1 MPVEIILPR
10 VDMDMTSG
18 KIARWY
24 AGEGARVE
32 KGALL
37 FELETSKAAM
47 EIEAPASGIL
57 RDVVPVTGDEIP
69 VGQVIGWIY
78 APGEAYGA
86 AVKPAAAVLPAAGA
100 LAAPARAAEPRLG
113 VSANAG
119 TGIAAT
125 PLARRLARQ
134 GGVALAKLTGTGVRG
149 RIQAADVPVPTLASA
164 RAGAA
169 ASSGQIHRVWL
180 RKGAGIP
187 SVLLHGF
194 GSELDSWRPLV
205 AASPAAGPV
214 LAVDL
219 PAHGKS
225 AVMASATLDA
235 IAEAVS
241 NALAAEGITTAHLV
255 GHSLGGAV
263 ATLLAARADFTARS
277 LFLLA
282 SGGLGPE
289 INGAFIDGFL
299 GAGDGDALA
308 SWLVMTVADPQ
319 ILPRDF
325 VSVSLRPRQRDGY
338 IEGLRQLAAA
348 LFPRHTQ
355 AFDIRDRLRALTI
368 PKRLVFGAADWIIP
382 ATHASGLGGSVGIHI
397 FPGVGHLPHV
407 EAQADV
413 ARLWLEVIRSAG

>member
-1 MPVEIILPR
+1 MPTEIILPR

-24 AGEGARVE
+24 AQEGARVE

-37 FELETSKAAM
+37 FDLETSKAAM

-57 RDVVPVTGDEIP
+57 RDAAPVTGDEIP

-86 AVKPAAAVLPAAGA
+86 TVKSAAAVSPPASAVAAPAAAELRVS
-100 LAAPARAAEPRLG
+100 

-119 TGIAAT
+119 TGVAAT

-134 GGVALAKLTGTGVRG
+134 RGIELATLTGTGARG
-149 RIQAADVPVPTLASA
+149 RIQAGDVPAQTVPSA
-164 RAGAA
+164 VAGAA
-169 ASSGQIHRVWL
+169 TSSGNIHRVWL
-180 RKGAGIP
+180 RKGAGTP

-205 AASPAAGPV
+205 TGAPATGPV
-214 LAVDL
+214 LAIDL

-225 AVMASATLDA
+225 APMASATIDA
-235 IAEAVS
+235 IAQAV
-241 NALAAEGITTAHLV
+241 AGVLAEEGVTAAHLA

-263 ATLLAARADFTARS
+263 ATALAARADFSARS

-299 GAGDGDALA
+299 RAKDADALA
-308 SWLVMTVADPQ
+308 SWLSMTVADPHS
-319 ILPRDF
+319 LPRDF
-325 VSVSLRPRQRDGY
+325 ISVSLRPRQRDGY
-338 IEGLRQLAAA
+338 IDGLRQLADA

-355 AFDIRDRLRALTI
+355 AFSVRDRLSALTI
-368 PKRLVFGAADWIIP
+368 PRRLVFGAADWIIP
-382 ATHASGLGGSVGIHI
+382 ATHASGLGGSVGVHI
-397 FPGVGHLPHV
+397 FPGVGHMPHV